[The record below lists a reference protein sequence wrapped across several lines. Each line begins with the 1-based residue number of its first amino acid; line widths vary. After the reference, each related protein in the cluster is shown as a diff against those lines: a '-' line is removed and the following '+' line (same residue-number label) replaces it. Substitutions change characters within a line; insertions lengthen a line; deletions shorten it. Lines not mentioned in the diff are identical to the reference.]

1 MAKQVKSSSK
11 KSESKII
18 ETDRL
23 TLSKVTEDDASFILA
38 LLNTPGWLKFIG
50 DRGVKTIEDAQK
62 YIQERFIKSYDDN
75 GFGMYIIKLKN
86 GNTPI
91 GLSGLVKRPTLDDV
105 DIGYALFDDFTG
117 KGYAFE
123 ATKGVYNYGKKT
135 LGLKRIVA
143 IVNQDNK
150 LSIKLLEKLGF
161 YFEKMIISGE
171 DELRFYG
178 NVPPSVIVPR
188 IIRI

>member
-1 MAKQVKSSSK
+1 MGI
-11 KSESKII
+11 II
-18 ETDRL
+18 ETKRL
-23 TLSKVTEDDASFILA
+23 ELCKVTLDDAPFILS

-50 DRGVKTIEDAQK
+50 DRGVGTIEDAQK
-62 YIQERFIKSYDDN
+62 YIHERFFKSYEDN

-86 GNTPI
+86 GDTPI
-91 GLSGLVKRPTLDDV
+91 GLSGLVKRPTLEDV
-105 DIGYALFDDFTG
+105 DIGYALFDDFAG

-123 ATKGVYNYGKKT
+123 ATKGVYNYGKTT

-150 LSIKLLEKLGF
+150 LSIKLLKKLGF

-171 DELRFYG
+171 DELRFYA
-178 NVPPSVIVPR
+178 NVPPSVIVGFSA
-188 IIRI
+188 